1 MTINRQ
7 KSNVKIEKNMLNKI
21 NKYLGKA
28 YFPISL
34 KYVSLVAYI
43 VLIATGLMA
52 YSTDAEF
59 LKQLR
64 NTNLGNLIVWSYWWP
79 AIIIMAIFFGRIWC
93 MVCPIEIITS
103 FFAKIGLKRK
113 RPKWLLSGWVITIFY
128 FIILFVGIQGFA
140 IHRNPFFMAIYLLVI
155 VGVSIIIGSIYE
167 KNTFCRYVCPVG
179 YLLGLYSRLSFFGW
193 RVKNPKT
200 CETCKDKSCIQRDY
214 HYNWNYK
221 SCGVDLYPGN
231 IDNNADCILCAGCL
245 KTCSKYQSEK
255 NVERPNPQLTYIGF
269 ANDLFK
275 LKPLKMAEMVFVLI
289 VSGFVISEIWSEW
302 KVTDT
307 ILGYLP
313 NLLLKPFAISNKI
326 VYGILNGIVLFA
338 IIPFLIWVI
347 PYIISKLLGISIK
360 IKDYFLTYSIAFIP
374 IIAAAHL
381 DKAILKSTS
390 RLPYFEHL
398 FSDVTGKTTAQQ
410 IIDGKIILQ
419 STPAWLNMFVSSLLT
434 LIIITG
440 VWISIAVVKRLNK
453 KVQNNSS
460 NKAMYL
466 IPIIY
471 GSLFIAMIFAW
482 RWIY

>member
-1 MTINRQ
+1 M
-7 KSNVKIEKNMLNKI
+7 VIEKI
-21 NKYLGKA
+21 NKLLGKTHL
-28 YFPISL
+28 PITL
-34 KYVSLVAYI
+34 KFVSLVAYVI
-43 VLIATGLMA
+43 LIITGLA
-52 YSTDAEF
+52 SSSTDAVF

-64 NTNLGNLIVWSYWWP
+64 NTNFGNLIVWSYWWP
-79 AIIIMAIFFGRIWC
+79 AIIILAIFFGRIWC
-93 MVCPIEIITS
+93 LVCPVEIITS
-103 FFAKIGLKRK
+103 FFAKIGFKKK
-113 RPKWLLSGWVITIFY
+113 RPAWLLSGWVITVFYIF
-128 FIILFVGIQGFA
+128 ILFVGIQGFA

-179 YLLGLYSRLSFFGW
+179 YLLGMYSKLSLFGW

-200 CETCKDKSCIQRDY
+200 CETCNDKSCVHKNYR
-214 HYNWNYK
+214 YNLINK
-221 SCGVDLYPGN
+221 SCGVDLYPAS
-231 IDNNADCILCAGCL
+231 IDENAQCILCAGCL
-245 KTCSKYQSEK
+245 KTCSKFKSEK

-302 KVTDT
+302 KLTDAM
-307 ILGYLP
+307 LGSLQGFFL
-313 NLLLKPFAISNKI
+313 NPFAISNKT
-326 VYGILNGIVLFA
+326 VEGFMNGIILFVL
-338 IIPFLIWVI
+338 IPLLIWVL

-360 IKDYFLTYSIAFIP
+360 LKDYFLNYSIAFIP

-381 DKAILKSTS
+381 SKAILKSTS
-390 RLPYFEHL
+390 RLPYFEHV
-398 FSDVTGKTTAQQ
+398 FTDITGKTTAQQ

-419 STPAWLNMFVSSLLT
+419 STPIWLNMFVSVLLT
-434 LIIITG
+434 LIIIVG
-440 VWISIAVVKRLNK
+440 IWISIAVVKRLNQK
-453 KVQNNSS
+453 MNNKSS

-471 GSLFIAMIFAW
+471 GSIFLAMINAW